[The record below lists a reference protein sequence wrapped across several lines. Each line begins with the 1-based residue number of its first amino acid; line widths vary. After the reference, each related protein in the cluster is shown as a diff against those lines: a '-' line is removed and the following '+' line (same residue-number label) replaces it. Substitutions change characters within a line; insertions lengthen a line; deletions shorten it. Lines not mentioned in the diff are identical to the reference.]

1 MKFWLSGIV
10 VCRCVPTGCVSPF
23 RRKRQVMSIPGE
35 QPTMGWREQGSL
47 QGAGGQQ
54 LPQRE
59 VETQWGKKAPLKTE
73 KAVLS
78 LL

>member
-1 MKFWLSGIV
+1 
-10 VCRCVPTGCVSPF
+10 
-23 RRKRQVMSIPGE
+23 MSIPGE